1 MLIASSTKTYYN
13 IWRNS
18 FLRVAKTSTTNFA
31 FSVTVRESVPGAKSY
46 DQLIWLKLSTE
57 VGCEEISQKSL
68 WLSSLTSS
76 SVVLRGMGGG
86 VSFFFPLTTKNPASK
101 GKFWKCHLNITPL
114 VNCVA
119 KWIWPW
125 TLLWSLQLMPVKK
138 KSRNK
143 WSAPVEIKK

>member
-13 IWRNS
+13 MWRNS

-76 SVVLRGMGGG
+76 SVVFAGGG
-86 VSFFFPLTTKNPASK
+86 RGRLIFFPLTTKNPASK
-101 GKFWKCHLNITPL
+101 GKFWKCHLIITPL

-138 KSRNK
+138 KK
-143 WSAPVEIKK
+143 VEISNRLL